1 MRWPSNHSRHS
12 SGGFSTG
19 EALKGEPRAR
29 TPTGHSHTFILWP
42 CNCKDQ
48 KTKRVKGMLPFVG
61 FAGYQAS
68 ASAISSGTS
77 CQRSAHAVHTMAKE
91 WLVQYVQQP
100 KNCACGTYN
109 CHWLRFN
116 SFCGVGGPM
125 RRIEMLKTSSFRSDL
140 SSSSLSPSI
149 ADSAMTHQ
157 RTSGDKHSPDN
168 SRRNSSMQVASP
180 LGPRPDRQ
188 ASCSPTISAS
198 GVAAATVH
206 ALQAT
211 CAVA

>member
-1 MRWPSNHSRHS
+1 VRWPSNHSRHS

-42 CNCKDQ
+42 CTCKDQ

-68 ASAISSGTS
+68 ASAISSGR
-77 CQRSAHAVHTMAKE
+77 QRSAHAVRTMAKE
-91 WLVQYVQQP
+91 WLMQYVQQP

-109 CHWLRFN
+109 CHWLKFN

-157 RTSGDKHSPDN
+157 RTS
-168 SRRNSSMQVASP
+168 MQVASP